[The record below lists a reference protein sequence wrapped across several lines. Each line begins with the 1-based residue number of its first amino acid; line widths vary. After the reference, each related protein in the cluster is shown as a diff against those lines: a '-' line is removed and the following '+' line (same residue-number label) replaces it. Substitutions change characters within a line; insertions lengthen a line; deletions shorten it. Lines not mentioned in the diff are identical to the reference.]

1 MIHCADLS
9 NPTKREDLAANWSR
23 RIMEENF
30 LQGDEEKSLGIPLNP
45 LGDREQ
51 VSLCKCQVCE
61 SIETVRILFQLV
73 HVRVVE

>member
-9 NPTKREDLAANWSR
+9 NPTKREDLAADWSR

-51 VSLCKCQVCE
+51 VSLYKCQVGG
-61 SIETVRILFQLV
+61 SSVSMVTISLV
-73 HVRVVE
+73 